1 MIIMKYEEQEKKL
14 NEFIASGGD
23 LSIGELDGAIVFT
36 AHSRGWVKT
45 DRGTR
50 YEFMIGHDGSW
61 WFKSP

>member
-1 MIIMKYEEQEKKL
+1 MMYENQEKKL

-23 LSIGELDGAIVFT
+23 LGIGDLDGRIVFT
-36 AHSRGWVKT
+36 AHTRGWVRT
-45 DRGTR
+45 DKGTQ